1 MSSLRVGFIGLGNM
15 GILMAKNMVRNGEH
29 LVVYDLRKEAISEM
43 VSLGATAAGSS
54 REVAAD
60 SEVIFSM
67 VRDETQNDEVIFGP
81 DGVWQ
86 GIKPGST
93 LIISSTISPGYCRK
107 VYARGKEREVS
118 VIDAPVTAESRIFTP
133 GHESVVLTLMIGGD
147 EEAVAR
153 CMPVFKALGKNIFH
167 LGGIGSGQVC
177 KLVNNLAGYG
187 NQIFARDCLNLGLKA
202 GLPFDQMVAAM
213 KVGTGHSIGLN
224 VVVRQLQ
231 RAPKAPSTTEKVQH
245 KSIDEKDRETALELA
260 EEVGAETPI
269 THFMTEL
276 DLKKVYDSLNRIR

>member
-1 MSSLRVGFIGLGNM
+1 LV
-15 GILMAKNMVRNGEH
+15 KNGEH
-29 LVVYDLRKEAISEM
+29 LAVYDLRKEAISEM

-54 REVAAD
+54 REVAAASD
-60 SEVIFSM
+60 VIFSV
-67 VRDETQNDEVIFGP
+67 VRDEPQNDEVIFGP

-107 VYARGKEREVS
+107 LYLQGKEKGVN
-118 VIDAPVTAESRIFTP
+118 VIDAPVSAESRNFTP
-133 GHESVVLTLMIGGD
+133 GQESVVLTVMIGGD
-147 EEAVAR
+147 EEAVTR

-187 NQIFARDCLNLGLKA
+187 NQVFARECLNIGLKA
-202 GLPFDQMVAAM
+202 GLPFDQMVAAI
-213 KVGTGHSIGLN
+213 KVSTGHSIGLN

-231 RAPKAPSTTEKVQH
+231 RPPKVLSPAEKIQP
-245 KSIDEKDRETALELA
+245 KSIDDKDRETALELA

-276 DLKKVYDSLNRIR
+276 DLKQVYDSLNRISHQ